1 MASEEQSGLDA
12 DMQQQQQPQ
21 LEQPPPPPTDQPQ
34 QQQPPISVSG
44 ELRSH
49 EPPAAGPPR
58 NHANGEAAAATPDEV
73 LALGVLAL
81 AGLWSGC
88 WSGIATVIVHKVE
101 KLIRSGSVDVPFRR
115 CAQSLVD
122 LLLQSP
128 GESSLGEDTWR
139 QLSSTQARLPHKLG
153 QVLGIACSL
162 LQRKAVEAADTR
174 AKRKRR
180 RCLSSS
186 MAALKVPTPL
196 PPPCTTGLVTM
207 VGDIA
212 REEEEQEIE
221 NMRKTQAAGAERSV
235 NPPLVPP
242 SQVFPPL
249 LQQPLQPVP
258 LPAQLQLSAGTAAP
272 QPERTPP
279 PSHGLYAGAPAAGG
293 TEADFP
299 VLLPH
304 RATSA
309 VPSSFPRPES
319 LGSNGN
325 HHGPPSL
332 SPQEAPRPLAQEGS
346 LAEQSV
352 GAASLASNGNHHG
365 PPSFSPQEVSRPL
378 VQDGSLPEQSL
389 GAASEACPSVP

>member
-1 MASEEQSGLDA
+1 MVGGSSPLFLLHLHWWIFLEVHIERACGGECSNETMASEE
-12 DMQQQQQPQ
+12 QQPQ
-21 LEQPPPPPTDQPQ
+21 LEQPPPPPIDQPQ
-34 QQQPPISVSG
+34 QQKPPISVSG

-49 EPPAAGPPR
+49 EPPAAGPPP
-58 NHANGEAAAATPDEV
+58 NHANGEAAAVTPDEV

-88 WSGIATVIVHKVE
+88 WSGIAAVIVHKVE
-101 KLIRSGSVDVPFRR
+101 KLRRSDSVDVSFRR

-128 GESSLGEDTWR
+128 GESSLGEDAWR

-162 LQRKAVEAADTR
+162 LQRKAVEAADMR

-186 MAALKVPTPL
+186 MAALTVPTPL
-196 PPPCTTGLVTM
+196 PPPCTTGLITM
-207 VGDIA
+207 VGDIS
-212 REEEEQEIE
+212 REEEEREIE
-221 NMRKTQAAGAERSV
+221 NMRIGQAAGAERSV
-235 NPPLVPP
+235 NPPLVQP
-242 SQVFPPL
+242 SQVLPPL

-258 LPAQLQLSAGTAAP
+258 LPAQLQLSAGVAAP

-304 RATSA
+304 RATCA
-309 VPSSFPRPES
+309 MPSSSPRPES
-319 LGSNGN
+319 LGSDGN
-325 HHGPPSL
+325 RHGPPPL
-332 SPQEAPRPLAQEGS
+332 SPREAPRPLAQEGS

-352 GAASLASNGNHHG
+352 GAASVASNGNHHG
-365 PPSFSPQEVSRPL
+365 PLSFSPQ
-378 VQDGSLPEQSL
+378 
-389 GAASEACPSVP
+389 